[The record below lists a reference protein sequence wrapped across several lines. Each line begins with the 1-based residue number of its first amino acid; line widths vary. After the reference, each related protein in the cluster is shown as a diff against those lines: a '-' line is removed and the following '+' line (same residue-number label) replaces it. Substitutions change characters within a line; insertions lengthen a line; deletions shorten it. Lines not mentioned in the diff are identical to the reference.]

1 MKFLKKISS
10 QNGLDSKVDTR
21 SAETVR
27 DRERV
32 GGEGGGDLFNSHIDI
47 VYAIARP
54 RGGGGGGGD
63 VTLNRFT
70 AALTLGCQIA

>member
-1 MKFLKKISS
+1 MNL
-10 QNGLDSKVDTR
+10 KVDTR

-54 RGGGGGGGD
+54 RGGGGGGGCYPYPLHSSTD
-63 VTLNRFT
+63 SRLPDSVTDAYILNQN
-70 AALTLGCQIA
+70 L

>member
-32 GGEGGGDLFNSHIDI
+32 GGEGGGDQFNSHIDI

-54 RGGGGGGGD
+54 RGGGGGGD
-63 VTLNRFT
+63 VTLIRFT